1 MNAGALNIETA
12 PVDSSQI
19 AEIGYDA
26 TTNKLRGPQQA
37 TLARLPLQRR
47 VRRTDF

>member
-26 TTNKLRGPQQA
+26 TTQSCAAAKPSEPTPG
-37 TLARLPLQRR
+37 
-47 VRRTDF
+47 